1 MHCYFVD
8 FHDGIDTGVHV
19 HTNKQNLVPAQKSE
33 AKEDAKKKKKERKK
47 RDKEKRDSVRYQ
59 KKNHTI
65 YYSALNIDIQLEKL
79 TAS

>member
-33 AKEDAKKKKKERKK
+33 AKEDAKKKKK
-47 RDKEKRDSVRYQ
+47 KEKKET
-59 KKNHTI
+59 KKKEI
-65 YYSALNIDIQLEKL
+65 VSDMKRRIIQYTTLH
-79 TAS
+79 